1 MASIKK
7 LYNYSNQK
15 QIWRIIPDLKNRVL
29 IEERDLQ
36 QKQVYFQCIDLIT
49 GKFLIKD
56 LQFEEKF
63 WIGVEEICEYIVL
76 FHKYSKPD
84 MPGHKS
90 IIAYDLISQKILWE
104 NDHYSFFQVLND
116 LVYCFSQSFEKR
128 KYFAVDLFTGK
139 LKYELEDESTEIIEL
154 KNKTSAEENI
164 SRYSFP
170 SVFDV
175 KLNPDPL
182 IEEYFSEFRESNLIS
197 GRIEFVHK
205 DDLLFFSFH
214 EIEDGE
220 FLNNKF
226 RVVDFSTK
234 KIIFEQTLISH
245 TQLLVTDSFFLIDNL
260 LFLLEGKTQFSV
272 WKIF

>member
-7 LYNYSNQK
+7 LYSYSNQK

-49 GKFLIKD
+49 GKYLIKD

-90 IIAYDLISQKILWE
+90 LIAYDLISQKILWE
-104 NDHYSFFQVLND
+104 NDQYSFFQVLND

-128 KYFAVDLFTGK
+128 KYFAVDLFSGK
-139 LKYELEDESTEIIEL
+139 LMYELEDESTEIIEL

-182 IEEYFSEFRESNLIS
+182 IEEYFSEFRKNNLIS

-205 DDLLFFSFH
+205 YDLLFFSFH